1 VKIKDDFISFIT
13 KIFLFITSSQLYIK
27 IKKNILGDLMKKIKP
42 RNIIQ
47 ILFFLTVLIITLA
60 KNAEELGITFLSSIE
75 GVSLHSICP
84 FGAVETF
91 YTLITGQ
98 GLIPKIH
105 PSSLVLFVI
114 LVISAVFFGG
124 AFCGFICPLGSIQE
138 LVGKFG
144 KKLFPKKYNKL
155 VPYKVDKYLKYLR
168 YVVLAIIVY
177 FSGYSLSLVFA
188 DYDPYFALF
197 NFYTEEVAL
206 TAILVLVIV
215 LVSSLFIERPW
226 CKYLC
231 PLSAILGIFNKFR
244 IFKIVR
250 NKTTCINC
258 RKCDNVCPMNIKVSE
273 KEIIN
278 DTNCISCLKC
288 TSDEICPI
296 DNTLDMKIGGLK

>member
-1 VKIKDDFISFIT
+1 
-13 KIFLFITSSQLYIK
+13 
-27 IKKNILGDLMKKIKP
+27 MKKLKP

-47 ILFFLTVLIITLA
+47 LLFFITVAFITLA

-91 YTLITGQ
+91 YTLLTGQ
-98 GLIPKIH
+98 GLIAKIH
-105 PSSLVLFVI
+105 TSSLVLFVI
-114 LVISAVFFGG
+114 LVISAVLFGG

-138 LVGKFG
+138 FVGKFG
-144 KKLFPKKYNKL
+144 KKLFPKKYNNFIPSKL
-155 VPYKVDKYLKYLR
+155 DKYLKYLR
-168 YVVLAIIVY
+168 YVVLALIVF
-177 FSGYSLSLVFA
+177 FSSYYLSLIFA

-197 NFYTEEVAL
+197 NFYTGEAAF
-206 TAILVLVIV
+206 TAILILVVV
-215 LVSSLFIERPW
+215 LVSSLFVERPW

-250 NKTTCINC
+250 SKSTCINC
-258 RKCDNVCPMNIKVSE
+258 KKCDNVCPMNIKVSE

-278 DTNCISCLKC
+278 DTKCISCLKC
-288 TSDEICPI
+288 TSEEICPI
-296 DNTLDMKIGGLK
+296 DNTLDMKIGGIK